1 MCHAIVIDFH
11 RFVLPTRRTM
21 GGFAQFMG
29 GSPQG
34 DGNRPGHQAGLG
46 PTGGRLWMDWLW
58 MDECSSIFSKRRPEV
73 LGILVVFRFSRLL
86 ETASPYC
93 AGRLSRAETS
103 TAWAKWRTLE
113 VGQAPVVGRNPK
125 SVQDCN
131 KIDHFLGHSSG
142 DWR

>member
-46 PTGGRLWMDWLW
+46 ATGGRLWMDWLW

-73 LGILVVFRFSRLL
+73 LGILVVFSIL
-86 ETASPYC
+86 A
-93 AGRLSRAETS
+93 
-103 TAWAKWRTLE
+103 
-113 VGQAPVVGRNPK
+113 
-125 SVQDCN
+125 
-131 KIDHFLGHSSG
+131 SSG
-142 DWR
+142 DCQSVLCWQVVEGRNVHSLGPMAHLRSRPSAGGRQKPEERSRLQQDRSLLGPQLR